1 MRPTNYGWAD
11 RSRGYLDYT
20 ANLACHALHP
30 LKACAARSAVP
41 SSHEEDR
48 MMLGVT
54 DSYADD
60 KKVLTATF
68 PTQGG
73 ANLAVKTLQELEKQG
88 LLDVE
93 NTITVNKNALDQIDV
108 HETTG
113 DSGRKG
119 AGIGALVGGVL
130 GLIFPPSILATTALG
145 AAIGG
150 MTGVLRGSNF
160 DESEIKAMADSLQPG
175 QSMLIAIVE
184 PQWQDEVDAALDGM
198 ANKIGWAV
206 MSAAQAKALAEH
218 RTPS

>member
-1 MRPTNYGWAD
+1 MP
-11 RSRGYLDYT
+11 
-20 ANLACHALHP
+20 
-30 LKACAARSAVP
+30 
-41 SSHEEDR
+41 
-48 MMLGVT
+48 GVT
-54 DSYADD
+54 DSYRDD
-60 KKVLTATF
+60 KRVLTATF

-93 NTITVNKNALDQIDV
+93 NTITVNKNALDQIDI

-160 DESEIKAMADSLQPG
+160 DQSEIKAMADSLQPG

>member
-1 MRPTNYGWAD
+1 M
-11 RSRGYLDYT
+11 S
-20 ANLACHALHP
+20 
-30 LKACAARSAVP
+30 
-41 SSHEEDR
+41 
-48 MMLGVT
+48 GVT

-73 ANLAVKTLQELEKQG
+73 ANLAVKTLQELGKQG

-93 NTITVNKNALDQIDV
+93 NTITVNKNALDMIDV

-130 GLIFPPSILATTALG
+130 GLIFPPSILASTALG
-145 AAIGG
+145 AAAGG

-160 DESEIKAMADSLQPG
+160 DEAEIKAMADELQPG
-175 QSMLIAIVE
+175 QSMLVAIVE
-184 PQWQDEVDAALDGM
+184 PQWQDEVDAAFDGM

-206 MSAAQAKALAEH
+206 LSAAQVKALQGH
-218 RTPS
+218 RDAS

>member
-1 MRPTNYGWAD
+1 M
-11 RSRGYLDYT
+11 S
-20 ANLACHALHP
+20 
-30 LKACAARSAVP
+30 
-41 SSHEEDR
+41 
-48 MMLGVT
+48 GVT
-54 DSYADD
+54 DTYADD

-73 ANLAVKTLQELEKQG
+73 ANLAVKKLQELEKRG

-93 NTITVNKNALDQIDV
+93 NTITVNKNALDKIDI

-145 AAIGG
+145 AAVGG

-160 DESEIKAMADSLQPG
+160 DESEIKAMGEALQPG
-175 QSMLIAIVE
+175 QSMLVAIVE